1 MQYMKAIL
9 IRDLKKIY
17 PSGVI
22 VEMVLW
28 LLPHATADRM
38 HRFKYRFYCGKN
50 GRCIV
55 RYDNETGKGD
65 HVHYGDEEHPY
76 RFTSPERLIADFLAD
91 ARKLAEIDD
100 EKT

>member
-1 MQYMKAIL
+1 MKAIL
-9 IRDLKKIY
+9 IRDLKKVY

-28 LLPHATADRM
+28 LLPHATEDRT
-38 HRFKYRFYCGKN
+38 HGFKYRFYCGKN

>member
-28 LLPHATADRM
+28 LLPYATADRT
-38 HRFKYRFYCGKN
+38 HRFKY
-50 GRCIV
+50 
-55 RYDNETGKGD
+55 
-65 HVHYGDEEHPY
+65 
-76 RFTSPERLIADFLAD
+76 
-91 ARKLAEIDD
+91 
-100 EKT
+100 